1 MSKKI
6 GPMEEKSDVVIV
18 GCGMAG
24 SIAGLTAARE
34 GLKVCILE
42 RKKKEFIGQKICG
55 ELMPLQMITWLRNE
69 FDITADHYPL
79 KGLEFSTLSEHT
91 AVFRSPSQHRL
102 QVREPLCTID
112 RWKFGQLLVRKLEE
126 KGVHVYKGIVK
137 SPVIGNG
144 CKGVKTKDSRTFL
157 GTVTIDCS
165 GINSILHKSVSSYA
179 IPSEKYVVAYKEELV
194 LENPI
199 QLDYAVIFMDKKAI
213 PSGYMW
219 CFPKSEY
226 TLNIGIG
233 GVTID
238 KGSLKALL
246 HKNLQIHKAITVK
259 ERRKTGFGILPSG
272 NPLPSMVY
280 PGLLVCGD
288 AASQVNPLTGEG
300 IAPAMTAGYYAG
312 TTAAQAVKNNDVSVK
327 RMWQYNYDFAA
338 KYGVII
344 TPLQVLKELLLSL
357 SGEELAFLMEKV
369 VTSKDLEGL
378 ETGDAAISWKRA
390 IRLLT
395 HWRRLPLLF
404 RVYEAFKRMDKIRA
418 LYEQYPQTPDR
429 FSAWEKELN
438 SCLG

>member
-1 MSKKI
+1 MLKKI
-6 GPMEEKSDVVIV
+6 GSMEEKFDVVIT

-34 GLKVCILE
+34 DLKVCIIE

-55 ELMPLQMITWLRNE
+55 ELMPLQMITWLHDE
-69 FDITADHYPL
+69 FGINVDHYPL
-79 KGLEFSTLSEHT
+79 KGLEFCTLSEHT
-91 AVFRSPSQHRL
+91 ATLRSRSRYKL

-126 KGVHVYKGIVK
+126 KGVHIYKGIVK
-137 SPVIGNG
+137 NPVIENG
-144 CKGVKTKDSRTFL
+144 IRGVKTKDSRTFL

-165 GINSILHKSVSSYA
+165 GINSILYKSVLPHSVSS
-179 IPSEKYVVAYKEELV
+179 EQYVVAYKEEIV
-194 LENPI
+194 LEDSL
-199 QLDYAVIFMDKKAI
+199 QMDYAVIFMDKNVI

-226 TLNIGIG
+226 TLNTGIG

-238 KGSLKALL
+238 KKSLKALL
-246 HKNLQIHKAITVK
+246 HKNLHIHKTITVK

-272 NPLPSMVY
+272 TPLPSMVY

-327 RMWQYNYDFAA
+327 RMWQYNCDFAA
-338 KYGVII
+338 KYGTII

-357 SGEELAFLMEKV
+357 SNEELAFLMEKV

-390 IRLLT
+390 IKLLT
-395 HWRRLPLLF
+395 HWKKIPLLY
-404 RVYEAFKRMDKIRA
+404 RVYETFKRMDKIRT
-418 LYEQYPQTPDR
+418 LYEQYPQTPDG